1 MGTRHLITAFDNE
14 GELKIAQ
21 YGQWDGYPSGQGV
34 TVLAWLRMTTRVN
47 YDGKL
52 LSPVLDGMKRTK
64 FASDKEL
71 NSIYSKYPEMN
82 FVGTED
88 DKYFSL
94 HYPNLVR
101 DTGADILGVVAYSV
115 GEVLLA
121 DSSDF
126 AEDELMCEGI
136 YSVNYQSEYFTSKWG
151 GVTVTFPLR
160 ELPTNE
166 EYVKAFEVAIDEKRK
181 ARA

>member
-14 GELKIAQ
+14 GELKVAQ

-34 TVLAWLRMTTRVN
+34 NVLNWLRMTTRIN

-52 LSPVLDGMKRTK
+52 LSPVLNGMKRTK
-64 FASDKEL
+64 FISNEEL

-94 HYPNLVR
+94 HYPNLTR
-101 DTGADILGVVAYSV
+101 DTCADILGVVAYSV

-136 YSVNYQSEYFTSKWG
+136 YSVNYQSEYFTSVHNG
-151 GVTVTFPLR
+151 TTVVFPLR

-166 EYVKAFEVAIDEKRK
+166 EYLEAFEIAYAEREKVG
-181 ARA
+181 A